1 MTCSFPTMILPMSTQ
16 QTNFL
21 GVLRI
26 LVGLESGYVDLAAF
40 FFVRIKNSLKLFRI
54 YLNNFFNPYCLL
66 IFRPNMQN
74 EAHINQKP
82 KVRSILVLALVFMLL
97 GTALELYLLHHFESV
112 QQAIPLIFIG
122 ALLLLVALSFFS
134 WAHGV
139 FQFFKPVLLLTALSG
154 LYGTFLHLKANYE
167 FELEMKPTA
176 NNWDLF
182 LESMSGALPALA
194 PCSMI
199 VLALIG
205 YSYTLLLNTNDN
217 EKT

>member
-1 MTCSFPTMILPMSTQ
+1 
-16 QTNFL
+16 
-21 GVLRI
+21 
-26 LVGLESGYVDLAAF
+26 
-40 FFVRIKNSLKLFRI
+40 
-54 YLNNFFNPYCLL
+54 
-66 IFRPNMQN
+66 MQN
-74 EAHINQKP
+74 QERINHKS
-82 KVRSILVLALVFMLL
+82 KVKSVLFIALVFMLF

-112 QQAIPLIFIG
+112 LQAIPLICIG
-122 ALLLLVALSFFS
+122 ALLMFVALSFFGRR
-134 WAHGV
+134 HGAV
-139 FQFFKPVLLLTALSG
+139 RFFKLALLLTALSG
-154 LYGTFLHLKANYE
+154 LYGTFLHLRANYE

-199 VLALIG
+199 VLALLG